1 MSVELKSLKSPKG
14 LNDKNLRVRLLI
26 KVVFLALY
34 LLQAQQIDQEIA
46 FQLEEKERRRKRLV
60 WLLSDFFNTYIA
72 TNYFV

>member
-1 MSVELKSLKSPKG
+1 MIRLLSV
-14 LNDKNLRVRLLI
+14 RMLI

-60 WLLSDFFNTYIA
+60 
-72 TNYFV
+72 